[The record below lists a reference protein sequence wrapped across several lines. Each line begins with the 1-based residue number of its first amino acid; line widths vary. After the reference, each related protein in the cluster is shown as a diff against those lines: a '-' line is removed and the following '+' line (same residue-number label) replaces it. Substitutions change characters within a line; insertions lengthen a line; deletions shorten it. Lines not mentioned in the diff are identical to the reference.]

1 MLEDRHSNHGFTLV
15 ELAVTI
21 LVLGLI
27 LAFSIPTFRSIS
39 NSQQLKGTVE
49 NMAAQIRMAREKAIA
64 TGQQQTFHFFENSY
78 DADYH
83 IHNGSY
89 IPAKW
94 AFPNGITYYW
104 GAGTVSVYV
113 LHSDGRVYDTS
124 GFPLSGMLI
133 LQDMRSRLDTVS
145 VQASGLVLTK

>member
-83 IHNGSY
+83 IHNGTF
-89 IPAKW
+89 IPASW
-94 AFPNGITYYW
+94 SLANHTCSE
-104 GAGTVSVYV
+104 VS
-113 LHSDGRVYDTS
+113 
-124 GFPLSGMLI
+124 
-133 LQDMRSRLDTVS
+133 MRGLPCSPSHQKDNAPKT
-145 VQASGLVLTK
+145 ASAWSAVALVP